1 MARQA
6 HFRALSKSKTGIYK
20 NSNPNLVHHGT
31 PFYHAVAFAF
41 VATKYLLYY
50 GAVVKGY
57 ALCAFLWGFFAF
69 GCGGIG
75 HEAATWFNTNF
86 DIKAAKASSDS
97 ERWRVSSER
106 KRFLQVHSTIVARR
120 NAAIFDYNAWPKMG
134 GEMPRAP
141 REQYE

>member
-1 MARQA
+1 MPVTPETSSGD
-6 HFRALSKSKTGIYK
+6 LPPT
-20 NSNPNLVHHGT
+20 VHT
-31 PFYHAVAFAF
+31 RVAQKA
-41 VATKYLLYY
+41 
-50 GAVVKGY
+50 
-57 ALCAFLWGFFAF
+57 
-69 GCGGIG
+69 
-75 HEAATWFNTNF
+75 NF

-141 REQYE
+141 RVQYE